1 MVDAAAPRVTRRPL
15 LVVMLGL
22 ATAVGPLSTDMY
34 LPALPAMAG
43 DLGVGPGGVQQ
54 SITWCL
60 VGLAV
65 GQLIGGTLSDRW
77 GRRRPAVIGLAAY
90 AILTILIVPV
100 SFVPLLI
107 ALRLVEGL
115 AGGTGVAIAR
125 AVVRDLYS
133 GTDQRKCPLSSRV
146 VDVG

>member
-1 MVDAAAPRVTRRPL
+1 L

-43 DLGVGPGGVQQ
+43 DLGVGPGAMQQ

-65 GQLIGGTLSDRW
+65 GQLIGGALSDRW

-90 AILTILIVPV
+90 AIVTLLIVPV
-100 SFVPLLI
+100 SFV
-107 ALRLVEGL
+107 
-115 AGGTGVAIAR
+115 
-125 AVVRDLYS
+125 
-133 GTDQRKCPLSSRV
+133 Q
-146 VDVG
+146 